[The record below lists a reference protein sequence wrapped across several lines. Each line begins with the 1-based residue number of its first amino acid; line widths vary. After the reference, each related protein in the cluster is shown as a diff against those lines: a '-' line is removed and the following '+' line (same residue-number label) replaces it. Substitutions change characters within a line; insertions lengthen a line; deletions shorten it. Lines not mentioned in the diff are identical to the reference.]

1 MIRFAM
7 LRHGHTSWNRAGQIQ
22 GRTDIDL
29 DAQAR
34 ADLASFHLPSAWKE
48 ADLYASPL
56 MRARDTAQIVAGRTP
71 EVVDSLIEMDWGHW
85 EGKKGVDLKADPN
98 SGFRDLEQW
107 GWAYRPP
114 EGESPSDVWAR
125 LEPWLMS
132 LKRDSLAVCHIGTMR
147 IVLARAFGWDF
158 NSAAPF
164 AVKRNRLFVVEI
176 ENGALRVADPMIV
189 RLEKTIP

>member
-7 LRHGHTSWNRAGQIQ
+7 LRHGHTAWNRAGQIQ

-34 ADLASFHLPSAWKE
+34 LDLVEFKLPAGWGD

-56 MRARDTAQIVAGRTP
+56 MRARETAQIVAGRAP
-71 EVVDSLIEMDWGHW
+71 EVVAPLIEMDWGQW

-107 GWAYRPP
+107 GWDYRPP

-125 LEPWLMS
+125 LEPWLKT

-158 NSAAPF
+158 NSTAPF

-176 ENGALRVADPMIV
+176 DDGVLRVADPMIV
-189 RLEKTIP
+189 RLEKAAS